1 MDGSQE
7 HLNSVNIDR
16 LVPRGDGKIG
26 CHSLRALIHLRFRVQ
41 GQVPAFHAEG
51 VCKLSL
57 EIILSV
63 LH

>member
-16 LVPRGDGKIG
+16 LVPRGDSKIG
-26 CHSLRALIHLRFRVQ
+26 CNSLRALIHPRFRVQ
-41 GQVPAFHAEG
+41 GHVLAFHAEG

-57 EIILSV
+57 EIISSV